1 MRVRGLIAEVNNVP
15 HPITEPG
22 YLVVRR
28 DEHNASLW
36 YYGFYNKI
44 EQAYEAAVEIG
55 NGIVL
60 EVSEE
65 EV

>member
-1 MRVRGLIAEVNNVP
+1 MRVRGLTAEVNNVP

-22 YLVVRR
+22 YWVVRR

-36 YYGFYNKI
+36 YYEFYRNI
-44 EQAYEAAVEIG
+44 EQAYEAAMEIG

-60 EVSEE
+60 EVEE
-65 EV
+65 

>member
-1 MRVRGLIAEVNNVP
+1 MRIKGLIAEVNNVP
-15 HPITEPG
+15 RPITEPG

-36 YYGFYNKI
+36 YYGFYHNI
-44 EQAYEAAVEIG
+44 EQAYAAAMEIG

-60 EVSEE
+60 EVEA
-65 EV
+65 